1 VDVDERV
8 RRAYSPALFA
18 ECAER
23 WQTQLAAYLTAQ
35 QSRSGP
41 VFPGDDPA
49 TLIAAARA
57 CLDQPPPALDE
68 VAQRWSSLLSTMLEH
83 TQNLQHPRYIGHQ
96 VPAPLPLATLADAVG
111 SLTNQPM
118 AIFEMGPWGTAVE
131 RALAA
136 ALGERIGYP
145 PDSFTG
151 VITHGGSLAN
161 LTALLTARNVALPE
175 SWKHGCRGASPV
187 LLVQGDAHYSI
198 ARAAGM
204 LGVGTEHVVPIA
216 LDERRRMRPDALR
229 TALQAAHQS
238 HQTVIAVVATAG
250 TTPIGAFDPLVVIA
264 AICREFGV
272 WLHVDAAHGG
282 AACLSP
288 RLRPLLA
295 GAEQADS
302 LVWDAHKLLFVP
314 ALCTFLFYRDRDRRF
329 DAFQQNA
336 PYLFDPAAPGRA
348 EFDVGLQTVECT
360 KRSAGYGLWAVW
372 CLFGPEL
379 LATLVD
385 SACERATRFVERIRS
400 TDDFVA
406 LHEPQSNIVVFR
418 YLPATWKELPASE
431 LGRRQMQLR
440 RNLIESG
447 NFYITST
454 MLDGVGA
461 LRITIMNPLTT
472 ERDLE
477 DLLDALRDRAQA

>member
-1 VDVDERV
+1 MRT
-8 RRAYSPALFA
+8 AYSPALFS

-23 WQTQLAAYLTAQ
+23 WQTQLAAYLTQ
-35 QSRSGP
+35 QQARTGP

-57 CLDQPPPALDE
+57 CLEQPVPALAD
-68 VAQRWSSLLSTMLEH
+68 VTTRWSSLLTTMLEH

-96 VPAPLPLATLADAVG
+96 VPAPLPLAALADAVG

-136 ALGERIGYP
+136 VLGEQLGYP
-145 PDSFTG
+145 RDTFSG

-175 SWKHGCRGASPV
+175 SWQQGCRGASPV
-187 LLVQGDAHYSI
+187 LLVQGDAHYCI

-204 LGVGTEHVVPIA
+204 LGIGTQQVVPIT
-216 LDERRRMRPDALR
+216 LDERRRMRPEALR
-229 TALQAAHQS
+229 VALQDARAS
-238 HQTVIAVVATAG
+238 GQTVIAVVATAG
-250 TTPIGAFDPLVVIA
+250 TTPIGAFDPLEEIA
-264 AICREFGV
+264 TLCREFNV

-288 RLRPLLA
+288 RRRSLLA
-295 GAEQADS
+295 GTEQADS

-314 ALCTFLFYRDRDRRF
+314 ALCTFLFYRDRARRF

-372 CLFGPEL
+372 SLFGPEL

-385 SACERATRFVERIRS
+385 SVCDRASRFVDRLRA
-400 TDDFVA
+400 TDDFVP
-406 LHEPQSNIVVFR
+406 LHEPQSNIVAFR
-418 YLPATWKELPASE
+418 YLPAAWKGLPQSE

-440 RNLIESG
+440 RDLIESG
-447 NFYITST
+447 AFYITST
-454 MLDGVGA
+454 TIDGIGA

-472 ERDLE
+472 DSDLD
-477 DLLDALRDRAQA
+477 DLLMELRHQAKDLK